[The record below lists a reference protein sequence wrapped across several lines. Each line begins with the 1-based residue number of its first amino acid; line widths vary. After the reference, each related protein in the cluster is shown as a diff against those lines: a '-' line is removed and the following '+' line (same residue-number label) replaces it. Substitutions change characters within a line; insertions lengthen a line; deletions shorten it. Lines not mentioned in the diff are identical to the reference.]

1 MENPTRQFVI
11 ERLSHLLELPLDDVI
26 CINLEKNILNHSI
39 SRCDDA
45 AWENYKFTNIYK
57 HKFLQLQY
65 NIKNSPELKR
75 DILRKVFKT
84 KEIIDMKPEQL
95 WFDGPHAKTIEEKIH
110 KDLRKDFLKKEIQD
124 QDGIFKCDRCKS
136 MKTTYYQMQ
145 TRSADEPMTVFVS
158 CVSCGKNWKC

>member
-1 MENPTRQFVI
+1 
-11 ERLSHLLELPLDDVI
+11 
-26 CINLEKNILNHSI
+26 
-39 SRCDDA
+39 
-45 AWENYKFTNIYK
+45 
-57 HKFLQLQY
+57 
-65 NIKNSPELKR
+65 
-75 DILRKVFKT
+75 
-84 KEIIDMKPEQL
+84 MKPEQL